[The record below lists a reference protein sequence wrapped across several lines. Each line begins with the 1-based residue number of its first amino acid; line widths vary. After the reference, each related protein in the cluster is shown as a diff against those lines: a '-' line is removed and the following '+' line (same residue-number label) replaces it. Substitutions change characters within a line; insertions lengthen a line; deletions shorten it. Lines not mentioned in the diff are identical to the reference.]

1 MNTLNDS
8 NRNMI
13 DQVKLFV
20 HEMRRITLL
29 REELWYGTLNQIYSD
44 FNKRVEQLNLEI
56 TKTNSN
62 PYLTEEEK
70 PKILKQKYHILLQP
84 IVLILEHVQ
93 EITTNLPPETP
104 NEEIFQQEFD
114 DKIKE
119 VISQLK
125 DGENFNKPSNS
136 LTLFKQLFNT
146 FHHRSQRRQSTSL
159 QMDQISPKLYQLKS
173 TNIPI
178 PGKDGSSIFI
188 YSIANAVQVLPTKT
202 KPKKLFF
209 IGSNGRRYP
218 YLFKGL
224 EDLHLDERIMQLL
237 NIINSMFSKLNK
249 TETVH
254 FHALNYS
261 VTPLGPR
268 SGLISWVEGAT
279 PLFNLY
285 KKWQHR
291 EAIYLAS
298 KAQNQTS
305 QHVHL
310 MRPNDIFYAKLNPL
324 LKEKG
329 IKNFQENRSECPMS
343 ILRKVLEDLIK
354 ETPSDLLSKEI
365 WCNSTTPANWWTSA
379 QIFCRSTAVM
389 SMIGYVIGLGDRH
402 LDNVLINLRTGQVV
416 HIDYN
421 ICFEKGHNLRVPE
434 KVPFRMTQN
443 IQHALGLTGCEGLFK
458 LSSQQVLSI
467 LRQKRETLLT
477 LLEAFVYDPLLD
489 WTGHDTGIIA
499 SFYGGGNAKLKS
511 DNTEN
516 KKETRKN
523 LEKKQTW
530 ELFEIRLLEN
540 ATLMNQNQ
548 LQLEKFIS
556 QNLERVKALSDL
568 SKRKGLNDNLIR
580 LNEQAKIYLD
590 ESLTLHE
597 TMKNKTN
604 HPVYTLRDRYTIYE
618 TFNCNL
624 DMVKSSMTNQLEK
637 LKGIAEQ
644 HLASFDFFRT
654 KEIVLELIKFERP
667 QELVSDFL
675 KSIGQATL
683 VELSDSIFDDIIRQE
698 DKLKLSIDS
707 LSSAARSMTKI
718 LDFFSCDFLSRQG
731 NNCKYFQWLK
741 QLKNSLTREDYER
754 VKKESTEQNLEQIF
768 DIKII
773 SKKID
778 ELKSSLNPIEN
789 RLQSLELRKVNISEL
804 NEAGYDEMFL
814 FISENLNE
822 FTDSQ
827 LFESFNSC
835 LLQFFGENLQKW
847 MAMETAA
854 IDAKE
859 NLMHVTSI
867 DGDWYLEEML
877 TLIQN
882 CAHVKDL
889 ASSVYTYFSKFTP
902 DDLNEISFKKSLD
915 IIVSLEALF
924 QMLNNL
930 IIDFDSLLLP
940 KLLKMCF
947 NDEKE
952 LNMLIYEFKSMHLEE
967 FFDILSIQNSN
978 DILNADYVKK
988 IGDIK
993 SKYGKLLNAKNGNLS
1008 CQILLEFE
1016 KMFSKVDIEFDK
1028 TIKFCKNFY
1037 SLHDHESMSQNLF
1050 LFTPNLVY
1058 LMDPSNLMF
1067 MKNIFLVKKIQAI
1080 YSCIENCA
1088 EFKKYCFGKKNLN

>member
-1 MNTLNDS
+1 
-8 NRNMI
+8 MI

-62 PYLTEEEK
+62 PHLTEEEK

-84 IVLILEHVQ
+84 IVIILEHVQ

-104 NEEIFQQEFD
+104 NEEIFQLEFE
-114 DKIKE
+114 DKINE
-119 VISQLK
+119 VINQLK
-125 DGENFNKPSNS
+125 DNENFNKPSNS

-178 PGKDGSSIFI
+178 PGKDGNSIFI

-291 EAIYLAS
+291 EAVYLAS

-329 IKNFQENRSECPMS
+329 IKNFQENRSECPVPV
-343 ILRKVLEDLIK
+343 LRKVLEDLIK
-354 ETPSDLLSKEI
+354 ETPNDLLSKEI
-365 WCNSTTPANWWTSA
+365 WCNSTTPANWWTSV

-421 ICFEKGHNLRVPE
+421 ICFEKGYNLRVPE

-443 IQHALGLTGCEGLFK
+443 IQNALGLTGCEGLFK
-458 LSSQQVLSI
+458 LSSQQVLNI

-511 DNTEN
+511 DNAEN

-523 LEKKQTW
+523 LEKKQSW

-540 ATLMNQNQ
+540 GTLMSQNQ
-548 LQLEKFIS
+548 QQLEKFIC
-556 QNLERVKALSDL
+556 QNLEKIKALSDL

-597 TMKNKTN
+597 TMKNKTT

-618 TFNCNL
+618 KFNSNL
-624 DMVKSSMTNQLEK
+624 DMVKSNIANQLEK
-637 LKGIAEQ
+637 LEKLAQQ
-644 HLASFDFFRT
+644 HLTSFDFFRR
-654 KEIVLELIKFERP
+654 KKIEFEFSKIERP
-667 QELVSDFL
+667 QEMVNDFL
-675 KSIGQATL
+675 KSIGQSTL
-683 VELSDSIFDDIIRQE
+683 VELSDKIFNDIIRQE
-698 DKLKLSIDS
+698 NKLKQSIDS
-707 LSSAARSMTKI
+707 LSNVASSIAKI
-718 LDFFSCDFLSRQG
+718 LDFFSIEFLSRQG
-731 NNCKYFQWLK
+731 KNCKFARWLK
-741 QLKNSLTREDYER
+741 QLKNSLTKEDFEKI
-754 VKKESTEQNLEQIF
+754 KKESTKEYLENFDCEIIF
-768 DIKII
+768 Q
-773 SKKID
+773 KID
-778 ELKSSLNPIEN
+778 EIKSSLSPIEN
-789 RLQSLELRKVNISEL
+789 HLQALKLRKANILEL
-804 NEAGYDEMFL
+804 NEIGHEEIFF

-859 NLMHVTSI
+859 NLIHVTSM

-877 TLIQN
+877 TLIQY
-882 CAHVKDL
+882 CAHLKDVV
-889 ASSVYTYFSKFTP
+889 SSVYTHFNKFPP
-902 DDLNEISFKKSLD
+902 DDLNEINFKRSLD
-915 IIVSLEALF
+915 IFVSLESLF
-924 QMLNNL
+924 QILNNL
-930 IIDFDSLLLP
+930 IIEFGSVLLP
-940 KLLKMCF
+940 KLLKVCF

-952 LNMLIYEFKSMHLEE
+952 LDMLINEFNSMHLEE
-967 FFDILSIQNSN
+967 FFEILSIQNSN
-978 DILNADYVKK
+978 DVLNEDYVQK

-993 SKYGKLLNAKNGNLS
+993 SRYGKLLTAKNGKMG

-1028 TIKFCKNFY
+1028 AIKFCKNLY
-1037 SLHDHESMSQNLF
+1037 SSPESITQNLF

-1067 MKNIFLVKKIQAI
+1067 MKNLFLVKKIQTI

-1088 EFKKYCFGKKNLN
+1088 EFKKYCFGKINFSLFLKNEYKSKLF